1 MGDSPACNVRC
12 RVGNKLGEQN
22 VITKVLVANRGEI
35 ACRII
40 DSVQAAGYDAVAV
53 HSDAD
58 AKALF
63 VGLADETVR
72 LGGNSSA
79 ETYLDMDKIIAAA
92 RASGADAIHPGYG
105 FLSENAEFSA
115 KCQENNI
122 TFIGPSAKAIDI
134 MGSKAEAKRLM
145 ISSDVPCIP
154 GYQGEAQDNA
164 NLVSQANNIGFPV
177 MVKAAAGGG
186 GRGIRLVEN
195 AAALETAVESARS
208 EALNAFGSEELILEK
223 AVVNSR
229 HIEVQIAAD
238 QHGNVIHLFERDCSA
253 QRKHQ
258 KVIEEAPSPFMTETL
273 REEMGNAAVN
283 AAKAVNY
290 EGVGTVEFLVDAD
303 RNFYFL
309 EMNTRLQV
317 EHPVTEMITGVDLV
331 EWQLQI
337 ADGNPLPLLQDDLAI
352 GGHAIEVRIYAE
364 DPGKGFMPQTGIL
377 RRFEPSV
384 DEGVRVDHGIYSG
397 ALVSPFYD
405 SMLAKLIAWGRD
417 REEARRRLIRALKQ
431 TRILGLTTNKTF
443 LIQLLSEQQ
452 FINGEATTSFINDDV
467 LKRANPEVTKADLA
481 LATVLV
487 NQNKSDLN
495 GWSNSAPLLRTE
507 TFLID
512 DKNHSVKILQTD
524 DGFDVFIADEVI
536 QISGVKCYE
545 DELIYTLDGITRI
558 AVFSIVADEIS
569 LDLGDRIL
577 NLTRTTYQ
585 PTVAEGE
592 AGSGLI
598 KASTEGL
605 VVDVLVKPGDVVGNG
620 DTLVVIEA
628 MKMEHRH
635 LADGPGKVT
644 GVNVKKGQQVKN
656 RQLLVELELSEVVD
670 ESA

>member
-1 MGDSPACNVRC
+1 M
-12 RVGNKLGEQN
+12 
-22 VITKVLVANRGEI
+22 ITKVLVANRGEI

-63 VGLADETVR
+63 VGLADETVS
-72 LGGNSSA
+72 LGGNTSA
-79 ETYLDMDKIIAAA
+79 ESYLDINKIIAAA
-92 RASGADAIHPGYG
+92 KASGADAIHPGYG

-115 KCQENNI
+115 LCQENGI
-122 TFIGPSAKAIDI
+122 IFIGPSATAIEV
-134 MGSKAEAKRLM
+134 MGNKAEAKHLM
-145 ISSDVPCIP
+145 LSSGVPCIP
-154 GYQGEAQDNA
+154 GYQGETQDAVTLASEANA
-164 NLVSQANNIGFPV
+164 IGFPI

-186 GRGIRLVEN
+186 GRGIRLVES
-195 AAALETAVESARS
+195 AEALQSAVESARI
-208 EALNAFGSEELILEK
+208 EAQNAFGSVELILEK

-253 QRKHQ
+253 QRRHQ

-273 REEMGNAAVN
+273 RGEMGLAAVN
-283 AAKAVNY
+283 AARAVNY

-337 ADGNPLPLLQDDLAI
+337 ANGNPLPLQQDDMTI
-352 GGHAIEVRIYAE
+352 DGHAIEVRIYAE
-364 DPGKGFMPQTGIL
+364 DPGNGFMPQTGKVL
-377 RRFEPSV
+377 AFEPSV
-384 DEGVRVDHGIYSG
+384 DEGIRIDHGIYSG
-397 ALVSPFYD
+397 AVVSPFYD

-431 TRILGLTTNKTF
+431 TKLLGLMTNKTF
-443 LIQLLSEQQ
+443 LIRLLSEEQ
-452 FINGEATTSFINDDV
+452 FVNGEATTSFISDDV
-467 LKRANPEVTKADLA
+467 LKRANPEVAKADLA
-481 LATVLV
+481 LATVLL
-487 NQNKSDLN
+487 NQNSSDLN

-507 TFLID
+507 TLLVGED
-512 DKNHSVKILQTD
+512 VHPVKILQTD
-524 DGFDVFIADEVI
+524 SGFDVFIADDLI
-536 QISGVKCYE
+536 QINGVKCYE
-545 DELIYTLDGITRI
+545 DELVYTLDGVTRV
-558 AVFSIVADEIS
+558 ASFSIVADEIS
-569 LDLGDRIL
+569 LDLGDRVL
-577 NLTRTTYQ
+577 NFTRTTYR
-585 PTVAEGE
+585 PAVAEGE

-605 VVDVLVKPGDVVGNG
+605 VVDVLVKPGDVVNNG

-635 LADGPGKVT
+635 LADGAGEVT
-644 GVNVKKGQQVKN
+644 SVNVKNGQQVKN
-656 RQLLVELELSEVVD
+656 RQLLVELALTEVED